1 MPVIERL
8 AEIIMENMEFINIK
22 EVKDFC
28 DELKIEV
35 VGLYDPDYSEEEDS
49 DTDSDNSIGTPETV
63 KIIDDGSG
71 FLKLK

>member
-1 MPVIERL
+1 MSEIEMPVIERL

-49 DTDSDNSIGTPETV
+49 DTDSDS
-63 KIIDDGSG
+63 D
-71 FLKLK
+71 